1 MANFSDLLL
10 FYSDLIGLFF
20 FSFLFLTPKTR
31 PFFDPIFLVRLLRIY
46 KIAASLF
53 IADLKFLTNLMLMY
67 NPLFG
72 K

>member
-20 FSFLFLTPKTR
+20 FPFLFLNPKTR
-31 PFFDPIFLVRLLRIY
+31 INPIFLVRLLRIY

-53 IADLKFLTNLMLMY
+53 IADLKFLTNLVLMY

>member
-20 FSFLFLTPKTR
+20 FPFLFLTPKTR
-31 PFFDPIFLVRLLRIY
+31 INPIFLVRLLRIY

-53 IADLKFLTNLMLMY
+53 IADLKFLTNLVLMY

>member
-20 FSFLFLTPKTR
+20 FPLLFLTPKTR
-31 PFFDPIFLVRLLRIY
+31 INPIFLVRLLRIY

-53 IADLKFLTNLMLMY
+53 IADLKFLTNLVLMY